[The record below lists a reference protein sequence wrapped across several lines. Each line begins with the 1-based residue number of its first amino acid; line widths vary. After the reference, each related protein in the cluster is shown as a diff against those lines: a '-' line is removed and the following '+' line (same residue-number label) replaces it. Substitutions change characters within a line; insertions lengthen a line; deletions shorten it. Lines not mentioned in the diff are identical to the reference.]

1 MKIFD
6 AYDKSAIRLNFKEYI
21 EAEGVSVSKREQI
34 YTRFGTYISRIR
46 GVRFDKFLLE
56 ATDEDD
62 FKTRL
67 NTIFFDK
74 WKNHLGYPE
83 IPAYFFHYLDF
94 LHRQRALRGD
104 EFDIDGLGDDD
115 DCSIVSGELTRFEN
129 RFLTSDGKLRMLANP
144 GLIRK
149 LKDAGMLKFPVSQRT
164 VEICNAYYEGCQ
176 QLNMSSDDWSRI
188 IEDVTKPKKKKGSR
202 GDISYELKFADGE
215 KMICNSFHAM
225 EIVVSMAGIEKVA
238 QCNLRLNGKP
248 ILTRRIPKNKENGYT
263 YQKLKE
269 GCFLNNMGTSMDR
282 FKVMRILI
290 SMYRLPLEI
299 SLSKEKAT
307 KRHTKPR
314 KPIEASPSTEAPLS
328 SESTEAKSP
337 DHIVINAAPST
348 DSDFVF
354 GANGTLNLFDDL

>member
-94 LHRQRALRGD
+94 LHRQRALCDD
-104 EFDIDGLGDDD
+104 EFDIDGLGEDD
-115 DCSIVSGELTRFEN
+115 DCSIVSGKLTRYEN
-129 RFLTSDGKLRMLANP
+129 RFVTPDKKLRILANP
-144 GLIRK
+144 GLIYK
-149 LKDAGMLKFPVSQRT
+149 LKNAGLLKLPVSQSAI
-164 VEICNAYYEGCQ
+164 EICNAYYEGCH
-176 QLNMSSDDWSRI
+176 LDMTSEDWSRI
-188 IEDVTKPKKKKGSR
+188 IEDVAKPKKKKGGR
-202 GDISYELKFADGE
+202 GDISYELKYADGE
-215 KMICNSFHAM
+215 TKICNSYHAM
-225 EIVVSMAGIEKVA
+225 EIIVSMAGIEKVA
-238 QCNLRLNGKP
+238 QCNLRLNGQP
-248 ILTRRIPKNKENGYT
+248 ILTRRIPKDKENGYT

-299 SLSKEKAT
+299 NLSKEKAT
-307 KRHTKPR
+307 KRHIKPR
-314 KPIEASPSTEAPLS
+314 KSIETSPSIESTLS
-328 SESTEAKSP
+328 TESTEAKAP

-348 DSDFVF
+348 DPDFVF